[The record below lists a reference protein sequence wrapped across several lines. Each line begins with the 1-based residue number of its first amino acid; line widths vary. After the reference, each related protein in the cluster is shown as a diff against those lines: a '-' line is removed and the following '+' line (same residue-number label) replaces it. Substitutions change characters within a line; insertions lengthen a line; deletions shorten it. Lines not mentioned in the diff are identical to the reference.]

1 MEAEKLIKNLCST
14 LEYRIGFVCSDI
26 DNEDARWRP
35 ENVKSPAIG
44 WSVGHIVV
52 CHDIIANNRIC
63 RNSTLFEDELS
74 DFKMSTSGNFPEP
87 FTLEELLDK
96 LTQINGEIIKAAE
109 TKTDS
114 WLDGILDDGFPSKW
128 NGKSIRE
135 GLILIFSHG
144 FMHAGQILEVKRLLG
159 KGAWGY

>member
-44 WSVGHIVV
+44 WSV
-52 CHDIIANNRIC
+52 